1 MIPDRNQLKKG
12 KIYFG
17 SQFPRFHPVVTWP
30 HCFCGP
36 VARQIFMMERA
47 WLRKSGYLMAAEE
60 QEREKV
66 TMRTRHK
73 TFQGHF
79 QGSTQ

>member
-1 MIPDRNQLKKG
+1 
-12 KIYFG
+12 
-17 SQFPRFHPVVTWP
+17 
-30 HCFCGP
+30 